1 MDFGIFL
8 DFVLRPGGT
17 PEEAFKESFD
27 LVDLAEQ
34 LVVKGSFRKQV
45 AQTRQTY
52 PSEGSRPPIPR
63 KRV

>member
-27 LVDLAEQ
+27 LVDLAEESG
-34 LVVKGSFRKQV
+34 LDTVWLG
-45 AQTRQTY
+45 
-52 PSEGSRPPIPR
+52 
-63 KRV
+63 